1 MDKNKA
7 IEYVL
12 AQLQPHDSV
21 IQRYVLRGD
30 KNILKKIFISH
41 SVKDIEI
48 GNKFLDF
55 IESLGFDKSNV
66 FYSSKFH
73 NGVELGKTFP
83 DVVKNNFKESDLIVF
98 LLTSNF
104 YESSYCLNEMGAAW
118 ISEEKEIVPILLG
131 DLSFSDMKGFIDSR
145 TKTFSPK
152 FSEPEELFS
161 FFSKRAPRIY
171 DDNIAKEKYNEF
183 LTTSISN
190 VKLLDADI
198 SIKSQ
203 EILFEIKNSK
213 EKYAIYSNVFNIVQI
228 QCNHRDLCANATAE
242 EKIEYKDAMEQL
254 IALGYVESKN
264 KRNMFKFIY
273 ITKKGL
279 DFINRQENDL
289 QKI

>member
-1 MDKNKA
+1 M
-7 IEYVL
+7 
-12 AQLQPHDSV
+12 
-21 IQRYVLRGD
+21 RGG

-41 SVKDIEI
+41 SVKDVEI
-48 GNKFLDF
+48 GNKFLGF
-55 IESLGFDKSNV
+55 VESLGFDKNNI

-83 DVVKNNFKESDLIVF
+83 DMVKKNFKESDLIVF

-118 ISEEKEIVPILLG
+118 ISDEKEIVPVLLG

-152 FSEPEELFS
+152 YSEPQELFS
-161 FFSKRAPRIY
+161 FFSKRAPKKF
-171 DDNIAKEKYNEF
+171 DDNIAKEKYDEF
-183 LTTSISN
+183 LAASISN
-190 VKLLDADI
+190 VKLLKDDI

-203 EILFEIKNSK
+203 EILLEIKNSK

-228 QCNHRDLCANATAE
+228 QCNHRDLCANATTE
-242 EKIEYKDAMEQL
+242 EKIEYKEAVEQL
-254 IALGYVESKN
+254 IALGYVESKS

-279 DFINRQENDL
+279 DFINEQENDL